1 MRSRV
6 FTSAVEQRAATA
18 ALTVLPVSWAAWRGK
33 ARQADRQRNVVSRS
47 DAGKQLHNDTSNFS
61 KMDIL
66 SKKTIIV
73 FVALIHNCVNDDVW
87 EKDMSEEIYIEA
99 SHDGFRHVKLQ

>member
-1 MRSRV
+1 MRH
-6 FTSAVEQRAATA
+6 
-18 ALTVLPVSWAAWRGK
+18 
-33 ARQADRQRNVVSRS
+33 RQAAGRQRNVVSRN

-66 SKKTIIV
+66 SKKAIIV